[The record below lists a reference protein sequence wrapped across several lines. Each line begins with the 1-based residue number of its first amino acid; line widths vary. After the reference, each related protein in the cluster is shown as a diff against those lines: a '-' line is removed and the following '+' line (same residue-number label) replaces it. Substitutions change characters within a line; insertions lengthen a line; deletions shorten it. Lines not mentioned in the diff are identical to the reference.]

1 MPLDFT
7 ATESGFDDG
16 MGGASNATGTRQQQH
31 YVLFGKDGDGVY
43 FEYDDQIHGGVDQ
56 VVQISVHPDRVVF
69 ALRDS
74 NVITVRRQMHDAAWN
89 DFVAGV
95 RRTFPAAVVAGA

>member
-7 ATESGFDDG
+7 AAQIGFDNRV
-16 MGGASNATGTRQQQH
+16 GGTSNAASADDLH

-56 VVQISVHPDRVVF
+56 VGGISVHPDHGIFTLIDR
-69 ALRDS
+69 
-74 NVITVRRQMHDAAWN
+74 NTITVRRQ
-89 DFVAGV
+89 AGDPKWLEFLGSLRDV
-95 RRTFPAAVVAGA
+95 FPPAIVTGA

>member
-7 ATESGFDDG
+7 ATEIGFDNG
-16 MGGASNATGTRQQQH
+16 MGGASNAAAADDLH

-56 VVQISVHPDRVVF
+56 VAGILVHPDHVVF
-69 ALRDS
+69 TLIDR
-74 NVITVRRQMHDAAWN
+74 NTITVRRLADDPKWSE
-89 DFVAGV
+89 FLGGLRGV
-95 RRTFPAAVVAGA
+95 FPPTMVTGA